1 MKYSVS
7 TLVLGFLATL
17 SAAAPTP
24 GVDDIDLSQVSIT
37 DVGYAGTGCKA
48 GTATVSPAQDYQT
61 ITFSFDSYEASI
73 GPGIPFTEKAKNCN
87 INLKIHYPQGW
98 QYTLYTTDYSGLADL
113 QAGVTATQQSDY
125 WFAGFIN
132 GKASFKSVFKGPYTS
147 KYTFTDTLASAGT
160 VWSPCGAF
168 TTLNINTQIL
178 LSSSDWKAS
187 GLFNTQVIDTSVKT
201 KYFTKYGIRW
211 QKCH

>member
-1 MKYSVS
+1 MKYSA
-7 TLVLGFLATL
+7 LILGFFTAL

-24 GVDDIDLSQVSIT
+24 GPDSIDLSQVAIT
-37 DVGYAGTGCKA
+37 DVGFAGTGCNA

-73 GPGIPFTEKAKNCN
+73 GPGIPFTQKAKNCN

-113 QAGVTATQQSDY
+113 QGGITAYQESDY
-125 WFAGFIN
+125 WFAGFVN
-132 GKASFKSVFKGPYTS
+132 QKATFKYTLVGPYTS

-178 LSSSDWKAS
+178 LSSRDPAAS
-187 GLFNTQVIDTSVKT
+187 GLFNTQVIDISVKT
-201 KYFTKYGIRW
+201 KYATKYGIRW